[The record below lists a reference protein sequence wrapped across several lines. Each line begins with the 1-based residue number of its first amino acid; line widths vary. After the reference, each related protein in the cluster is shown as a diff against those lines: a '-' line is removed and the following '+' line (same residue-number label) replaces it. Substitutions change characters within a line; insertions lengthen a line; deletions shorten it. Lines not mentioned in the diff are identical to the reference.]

1 MCELNFFPTGINSS
15 SELIQNEG
23 SWLCDFTRLHF
34 TISKYVKTLICF
46 GNKFLLN
53 MKTHCTLIKLLL
65 RNMKL
70 APNILPQIMYKKDQ
84 HFYIYT
90 NTHGGA
96 MPMACRLARAT
107 RLCGPVFPKAPRIPG
122 FMASVDWILACS
134 SAALRAF
141 SIASFMK
148 LAAWE
153 GAMDWVAPTA
163 GRMGRGALESVWDGI
178 SLDYRSENKSLVSIF
193 KA

>member
-1 MCELNFFPTGINSS
+1 M
-15 SELIQNEG
+15 
-23 SWLCDFTRLHF
+23 
-34 TISKYVKTLICF
+34 
-46 GNKFLLN
+46 
-53 MKTHCTLIKLLL
+53 LL

-70 APNILPQIMYKKDQ
+70 APNILLQIMYKTRPAFL
-84 HFYIYT
+84 HAY

-148 LAAWE
+148 LAA
-153 GAMDWVAPTA
+153 
-163 GRMGRGALESVWDGI
+163 
-178 SLDYRSENKSLVSIF
+178 
-193 KA
+193 

>member
-1 MCELNFFPTGINSS
+1 MLPKYQEAYSQYCSS
-15 SELIQNEG
+15 DYVQKRPQ
-23 SWLCDFTRLHF
+23 FLH
-34 TISKYVKTLICF
+34 V
-46 GNKFLLN
+46 
-53 MKTHCTLIKLLL
+53 H
-65 RNMKL
+65 
-70 APNILPQIMYKKDQ
+70 
-84 HFYIYT
+84 

-148 LAAWE
+148 LAA
-153 GAMDWVAPTA
+153 
-163 GRMGRGALESVWDGI
+163 
-178 SLDYRSENKSLVSIF
+178 
-193 KA
+193 